1 MGRHERR
8 GMVPGGVEPVR
19 DFLYTNSAAA
29 CAKDQC
35 LMKYLTSSSVQIEF
49 FDAFNKRTKPLKLRS
64 ALAENQLAPVIA
76 LLKRFKLL

>member
-1 MGRHERR
+1 
-8 GMVPGGVEPVR
+8 MVSGGVEPVR
-19 DFLYTNSAAA
+19 DFLYTNSDSA
-29 CAKDQC
+29 CTKDQR

-49 FDAFNKRTKPLKLRS
+49 FDALNERTKFLELHS